1 MGASEIGRRLK
12 KARLDAGL
20 KQADVAKIL
29 GITYQAIS
37 NYERGINRVDT
48 DTLQRLCNV
57 YGINVSDL
65 LHTPAWTQEMI
76 SMYRNANTDQE
87 KQGYLSIWGIPDFLI
102 EETNNQREPDT
113 EKTNFKTDFALTPQ
127 ELARISAAMAQMN
140 EEGRERAVELVEDL
154 AAGGRYKKTGADSLG
169 KEA

>member
-12 KARLDAGL
+12 KARIDAGL

-37 NYERGINRVDT
+37 NYERGVNRVDT
-48 DTLQRLCNV
+48 DTLQRLCSV
-57 YGINVSDL
+57 YNIKVSDL
-65 LHTPAWTQEMI
+65 LRTPARTSEML
-76 SMYRNANTDQE
+76 SMYRGASTSEE
-87 KQGYLSIWGIPDFLI
+87 KQHLLSIWGVPDFLI

-113 EKTNFKTDFALTPQ
+113 KPLQSMHELVLTPD
-127 ELARISAAMAQMN
+127 ELSRISAAMSQMN
-140 EEGRERAVELVEDL
+140 QEGRERAVELVEDL
-154 AAGGRYKKTGADSLG
+154 AAGGRYKKTDSDLVG

>member
-1 MGASEIGRRLK
+1 MGASEIGQRLK

-20 KQADVAKIL
+20 KQADVAKML

-48 DTLQRLCNV
+48 DTLQRLCGV
-57 YGINVSDL
+57 YNIKVSDL
-65 LHTPAWTQEMI
+65 LRTPAWTSEML
-76 SMYRNANTDQE
+76 SMYRSASTPEE
-87 KQGYLSIWGIPDFLI
+87 KQHLLSIWGVPDFLI
-102 EETNNQREPDT
+102 EETNTQREPDANIPCT
-113 EKTNFKTDFALTPQ
+113 KAALTLTSD
-127 ELARISAAMAQMN
+127 ELSRISAAMAQMN

-154 AAGGRYKKTGADSLG
+154 AAGGRYKKTGTNNLG

>member
-48 DTLQRLCNV
+48 DTLQSLCNV
-57 YGINVSDL
+57 YGIKVSDL
-65 LHTPAWTQEMI
+65 LHTPAWTDEMI
-76 SMYRNANTDQE
+76 SMYRSANTDEE
-87 KQGYLSIWGIPDFLI
+87 KQRYLSIWGTPDFLI

-113 EKTNFKTDFALTPQ
+113 EKFNFKTDFTLTPQ
-127 ELARISAAMAQMN
+127 ELTRISAAMSKMN

-154 AAGGRYKKTGADSLG
+154 AAGGRYKKTGADNLG